1 MVKIKDG
8 RTVEVGDKVV
18 LTRLTD
24 GLGREVLSEGHT
36 PTVTI
41 TEVHDK
47 AIGSREFQF
56 EPRVEDNTFFAE
68 LVGDRFEFVDDLE
81 LAVNDL
87 TIEDLASIE
96 EVSDG
101 DTLTVYQVFNG
112 YGDLVTFNKPIQ
124 VVVEKTD
131 GDYAILNREIGGVI
145 AIGCDD
151 IFTIDS
157 KKRKGKV
164 VYSGG
169 HILNDAFVDY
179 RDKQH
184 DQLVAIDGI
193 EPYSPHKDASINDKS
208 NAEQTGLAERILAN
222 DFKAMQE
229 SDVFVF
235 DVLNEGLGTIA
246 EMGIVLGM
254 KHQAQKVVDEL
265 IEIEDSVGYLDDAE
279 VAILAEQLVILNKPV
294 LCYCSDIRQGN
305 GHIPDHPDRFE
316 FSTNQF
322 LYGCVMSLTNGK
334 GFISWEEV
342 LNELEC
348 IGSQCIRDD

>member
-24 GLGREVLSEGHT
+24 PARNYDNILDEGHT
-36 PTVTI
+36 PTVKVTY
-41 TEVHDK
+41 V
-47 AIGSREFQF
+47 GSRPIGRRTFKF
-56 EPRVEDNTFFAE
+56 EPEIEGMRYFSED
-68 LVGDRFEFVDDLE
+68 LGDRFEFVEDLE
-81 LAVNDL
+81 LAVNGL
-87 TIEDLASIE
+87 TIEDLASIK

-184 DQLVAIDGI
+184 DQLAAIDGI
-193 EPYSPHKDASINDKS
+193 EPYSPHKDASINDKT

-265 IEIEDSVGYLDDAE
+265 KQIELSEGYLNDDEDALRDQQF
-279 VAILAEQLVILNKPV
+279 AILNKPV

-322 LYGCVMSLTNGK
+322 VYGMVLELTNGE
-334 GFISWEEV
+334 GFISWDEV
-342 LNELEC
+342 LERLEE
-348 IGSQCIRDD
+348 IGSRNR

>member
-24 GLGREVLSEGHT
+24 GLSREVLTEGHT

-41 TEVHDK
+41 KGVWCK
-47 AIGSREFQF
+47 VIGTREFDF
-56 EPRVEDNTFFAE
+56 EPAVNNWSYFSEE
-68 LVGDRFEFVDDLE
+68 LGDRFEFVEDLE

-101 DTLTVYQVFNG
+101 DRLTVYQVYNG
-112 YGDLVTFNKPIQ
+112 YGDLVTLNKPKQ

-131 GDYAILNREIGGVI
+131 GNYAILDREVGGVT

-169 HILNDAFVDY
+169 HILNEAFVEY

-184 DQLVAIDGI
+184 DQLAAIDGI

-254 KHQAQKVVDEL
+254 KHQAKKVIDEL
-265 IEIEDSVGYLDDAE
+265 IEIESSVGYLDDAE
-279 VAILAEQLVILNKPV
+279 VALFAEQLMILDKPV

-322 LYGCVMSLTNGK
+322 VYGMVLELTNGE
-334 GFISWEEV
+334 GFISWDEV
-342 LNELEC
+342 LERLEE
-348 IGSQCIRDD
+348 IGSRNR

>member
-8 RTVEVGDKVV
+8 RTVAVGDKVI
-18 LTRLTD
+18 LTKLNNWAD
-24 GLGREVLSEGHT
+24 HNALVSGHN

-41 TEVHDK
+41 TEVKSKTLGD
-47 AIGSREFQF
+47 REFYF
-56 EPRVEDNTFFAE
+56 EPTVEGVNYFAE
-68 LVGDRFEFVDDLE
+68 ITGDRFEFADEVAQSDD
-81 LAVNDL
+81 
-87 TIEDLASIE
+87 TIPSTDFASIDE
-96 EVSDG
+96 LFNG
-101 DTLTVYQVFNG
+101 DIITVYHIYNSH
-112 YGDLVTFNKPIQ
+112 GDLVTLSTPKS
-124 VVVEKTD
+124 VKVKSTD
-131 GDYAILNREIGGVI
+131 GNYALLEEQVSGLVGL
-145 AIGCDD
+145 GPDD
-151 IFTIDS
+151 LFTIDVKVPRYS
-157 KKRKGKV
+157 DKDKV

-169 HILNDAFVDY
+169 HILNQAFVEY

-184 DQLVAIDGI
+184 NQLAAIDGI

-229 SDVFVF
+229 SDVFIF

-254 KHQAQKVVDEL
+254 KHQAQKVVDY
-265 IEIEDSVGYLDDAE
+265 IEQVEDEVGYLNEDE
-279 VAILAEQLVILNKPV
+279 VELLEQQLAIINKPV

-322 LYGCVMSLTNGK
+322 VYGVCLELTNGE
-334 GFISWEEV
+334 GFISWDEV
-342 LNELEC
+342 LERLEM
-348 IGSQCIRDD
+348 IGKR